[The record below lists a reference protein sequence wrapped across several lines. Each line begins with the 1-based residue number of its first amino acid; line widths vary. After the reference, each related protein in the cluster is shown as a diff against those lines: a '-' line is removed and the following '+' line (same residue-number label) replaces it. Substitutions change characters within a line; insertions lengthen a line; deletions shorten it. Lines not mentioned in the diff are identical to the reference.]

1 MFDDENTL
9 DLNGLTNYETYEI
22 KEAVSTINFCDVA
35 ALSKGDITYE
45 CFKRR
50 SVKTRIISDLLKG
63 EVEFDGKKYDA
74 WDWKA
79 EILEVYDYKWRQK
92 Y

>member
-9 DLNGLTNYETYEI
+9 DFNGLTNYETYEI

-50 SVKTRIISDLLKG
+50 SVKTRIISDLQKG
-63 EVEFDGKKYDA
+63 EVEYDGKKYDA
-74 WDWKA
+74 WDWKPRCRRSG
-79 EILEVYDYKWRQK
+79 IRGGSR
-92 Y
+92 